1 MIAVFSDVMLLSN
14 YHGYKGQTVS
24 LISYYMIDNIYKS
37 VKLSHLENLQIIQ
50 NINNLMFQVIFIF
63 SD

>member
-1 MIAVFSDVMLLSN
+1 MQLFFSVNLVPND
-14 YHGYKGQTVS
+14 HGCKGETIK
-24 LISYYMIDNIYKS
+24 LIPYYMIDAIYKT
-37 VKLSHLENLQIIQ
+37 VKPSQLRKLQIIQ

>member
-1 MIAVFSDVMLLSN
+1 MIPIFSDVMLVSN
-14 YHGYKGQTVS
+14 YHGYKGQTVN
-24 LISYYMIDNIYKS
+24 LIYYYMIDNIYKS

-63 SD
+63 LD